1 MQKRKSVAS
10 VLDTAARVKA
20 GDRLG
25 NGESGETRTTGINVP
40 ADVHA
45 LLRAVSLKRAKEKG
59 GRPSVSAVIVDLVRM
74 REDELRREAGKYMD
88 LIDLL

>member
-10 VLDTAARVKA
+10 VLDTAARVKS

-25 NGESGETRTTGINVP
+25 SSETRTTGINVP
-40 ADVHA
+40 ADIHA

-59 GRPSVSAVIVDLVRM
+59 GRPSVSAVIVELVRL

>member
-20 GDRLG
+20 GDALS
-25 NGESGETRTTGINVP
+25 NGEVGETRTTGINLP

-59 GRPSVSAVIVDLVRM
+59 GRPSVSAVIVELVRA
-74 REDELRREAGKYMD
+74 RERELRKEAGKYMD

>member
-25 NGESGETRTTGINVP
+25 TGETRTTGINVP

-45 LLRAVSLKRAKEKG
+45 LLRAVSLKRAKERG
-59 GRPSVSAVIVDLVRM
+59 GRPSVSAVIVELVRL
-74 REDELRREAGKYMD
+74 REEELRREAGKYMD

>member
-20 GDRLG
+20 GDTL
-25 NGESGETRTTGINVP
+25 NSGEVGETRTTGINLP

-59 GRPSVSAVIVDLVRM
+59 GRPSVSAVIVELVRA
-74 REDELRREAGKYMD
+74 RERELRKEAGKYMD